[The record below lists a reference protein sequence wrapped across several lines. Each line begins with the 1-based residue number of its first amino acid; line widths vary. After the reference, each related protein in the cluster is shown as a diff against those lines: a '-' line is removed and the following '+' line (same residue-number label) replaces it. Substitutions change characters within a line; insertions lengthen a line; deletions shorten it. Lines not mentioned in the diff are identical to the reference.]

1 MAWSRRDLFKRD
13 GQKLQLNNPYMQG
26 AQKPGDMQPLYN
38 QKKGLPDENYHSPS
52 MKGNRIMDA
61 VVTTAGIAMPAGR
74 MEEWIATAIG
84 RIMPAI
90 EKAWPKVMARFGNL
104 LKKAKGNPEALAKI
118 ATRFEDDMWGMMLH
132 PSQLQKSNPN
142 YLDNINAV
150 SDFKSRPVG
159 ELKGKTKIDTWL
171 ESKPAYERKAMGKPQ
186 ANKSRTFEDELEEIH
201 NSYKD
206 RTEYLD
212 GYWQDRDTLMKYEF
226 DAKKDIEALGKKYN
240 KEITEEHYPWHRVFK
255 NNEPDLWEE
264 WVDRFI
270 NSRWKKQAI
279 DDYPNQKARD
289 KGDAQD
295 FAENHPRDKELESDN
310 DFLKNKNS
318 QRRKQFDELPE
329 DIKKKYIKEY
339 EQLKYEK
346 QQDIN
351 RTDVWEWYGDYDDIE
366 DAFDSDMAALNK
378 KYWLSPFF
386 DMADTSK
393 KSLIPAYE
401 RMGNNSVQPTK
412 PQAPKDMEDVF
423 FEGLY
428 KPTKKERLAAD
439 LDPNSLASNEERY
452 AERVEDQLSPNELNA
467 LREAQHRG
475 LELEWTDKAAW
486 PLPSNIKKI
495 IDNIFKRFPNYNPGF

>member
-1 MAWSRRDLFKRD
+1 
-13 GQKLQLNNPYMQG
+13 MQG

-52 MKGNRIMDA
+52 MKGDRIMDA

-90 EKAWPKVMARFGNL
+90 KKLWPKVMARFSNL

-118 ATRFEDDMWGMMLH
+118 ATRFEDDMWGMMLR

-159 ELKGKTKIDTWL
+159 ELKDKAKIDAWL
-171 ESKPAYERKAMGKPQ
+171 ENKPAYERKAMGKPQ
-186 ANKSRTFEDELEEIH
+186 ANKSRT
-201 NSYKD
+201 
-206 RTEYLD
+206 
-212 GYWQDRDTLMKYEF
+212 
-226 DAKKDIEALGKKYN
+226 
-240 KEITEEHYPWHRVFK
+240 
-255 NNEPDLWEE
+255 
-264 WVDRFI
+264 
-270 NSRWKKQAI
+270 I
-279 DDYPNQKARD
+279 DDYPNQKVRD

-295 FAENHPRDKELESDN
+295 FAENNPRDKELESDN

-318 QRRKQFDELPE
+318 QRRKQFDKLPE

-386 DMADTSK
+386 DMGPD
-393 KSLIPAYE
+393 YW
-401 RMGNNSVQPTK
+401 
-412 PQAPKDMEDVF
+412 F
-423 FEGLY
+423 
-428 KPTKKERLAAD
+428 
-439 LDPNSLASNEERY
+439 
-452 AERVEDQLSPNELNA
+452 
-467 LREAQHRG
+467 
-475 LELEWTDKAAW
+475 
-486 PLPSNIKKI
+486 
-495 IDNIFKRFPNYNPGF
+495 